1 VVKKYFLNSTRIA
14 ILYIL
19 FSGISTLINICAQM
33 LSLRIY
39 NGHYSIEISIFIGTI
54 AGLPLRYYLE
64 KRYIFAFKSE
74 DIKHDSKL
82 FVLYSSMGIITTFIF
97 WGTEYLFYILFN
109 TDFMRYTGGVIGL
122 ALGYFIKYQLDKR
135 FVFIA
140 KSQKDNLI

>member
-1 VVKKYFLNSTRIA
+1 
-14 ILYIL
+14 
-19 FSGISTLINICAQM
+19 M